1 MDNPTL
7 TCLDPYIE
15 NTISISFRDNPKW
28 DLLYIEPS
36 SSPEEFKEN
45 VEKDLDQ
52 QEFPLRVLSWD
63 SPTEATLYFVDSYKV
78 HHYSTRTDAIEREIT
93 ACLPDSDFDIP
104 AIADALICSQQTPR
118 GLVYFADPCLND
130 DYFWELC
137 KNNVL

>member
-7 TCLDPYIE
+7 TCLDPYTE
-15 NTISISFRDNPKW
+15 ATISFRDDPEW
-28 DLLYIEPS
+28 DFLYLEPS

-52 QEFPLRVLSWD
+52 LEFPLRVLSWD
-63 SPTEATLYFVDSYKV
+63 SPTEATLYFDYSYKV

-93 ACLPDSDFDIP
+93 ACLSDSDFDIP

-137 KNNVL
+137 KNHVL

>member
-7 TCLDPYIE
+7 TCLDPYTE
-15 NTISISFRDNPKW
+15 ATISFRDDPEW
-28 DLLYIEPS
+28 DFLYLEPS

-52 QEFPLRVLSWD
+52 LEFPLRVLSWD
-63 SPTEATLYFVDSYKV
+63 SPTEATLYFDYSYKV

-93 ACLPDSDFDIP
+93 ACLSDSDFDIP
-104 AIADALICSQQTPR
+104 AIADALICSQQTPQ

-137 KNNVL
+137 KNHVL

>member
-7 TCLDPYIE
+7 TYLDPYIE
-15 NTISISFRDNPKW
+15 ATISISFRDNPKW

-45 VEKDLDQ
+45 VAKELAQ
-52 QEFPLRVLSWD
+52 LEFPLRALSWD
-63 SPTEATLYFVDSYKV
+63 SPTEATLYFDSYKV
-78 HHYSTRTDAIEREIT
+78 PQYYTRADAIEHEIT

-130 DYFWELC
+130 ASFWELS

>member
-7 TCLDPYIE
+7 TSLDPYTE
-15 NTISISFRDNPKW
+15 VTISFRDNPKW

-78 HHYSTRTDAIEREIT
+78 HHYYTRTDAIEREIT

>member
-63 SPTEATLYFVDSYKV
+63 SPTEATLYFTSLKSYV
-78 HHYSTRTDAIEREIT
+78 TRDDAIQREILD
-93 ACLPDSDFDIP
+93 CLPDPEFDIE
-104 AIADALICSQQTPR
+104 AIADELIFCQQTPSGPR
-118 GLVYFADPCLND
+118 YCADPCLNGEA
-130 DYFWELC
+130 FWELC
-137 KNNVL
+137 KNHVL

>member
-7 TCLDPYIE
+7 TCLDPY
-15 NTISISFRDNPKW
+15 TIAISFRDNPKW

-36 SSPEEFKEN
+36 EEFKEN

-93 ACLPDSDFDIP
+93 TCLPDSDFDIP

-130 DYFWELC
+130 DSFWELC

>member
-7 TCLDPYIE
+7 TCLDPYTE
-15 NTISISFRDNPKW
+15 VTISFRDNPEW
-28 DLLYIEPS
+28 DFLYIEPS

-63 SPTEATLYFVDSYKV
+63 SPIEATLYFVDSYKV
-78 HHYSTRTDAIEREIT
+78 HHYYTRTDAIEREIT